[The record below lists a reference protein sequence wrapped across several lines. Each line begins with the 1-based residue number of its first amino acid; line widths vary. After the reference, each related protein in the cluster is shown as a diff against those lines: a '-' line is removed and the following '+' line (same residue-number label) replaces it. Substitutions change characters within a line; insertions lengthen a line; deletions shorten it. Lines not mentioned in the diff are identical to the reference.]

1 MRRPLAQAAIGLAL
15 VLGACQ
21 RAPEVPPPVVNHAA
35 EARKAI
41 AAQQWA
47 VAAEH
52 LRAAIQQDPKS
63 LFLHHNL
70 AICATWLDLKD
81 EAISEFEWVIAHAP
95 ADSEEAKTARR
106 WLAANRDRRP
116 TQAVPEVAAV
126 DPTVGNGGVHGA
138 VTWGQPPTPQ
148 VRLQLFLRGLRGTA
162 TKDLQYML
170 RSDRE
175 GRYGFKNVVP
185 GPYMLTDAVA
195 GSPKWRLR
203 VEAKPGED
211 LALDLT
217 PENAASVRDDF

>member
-1 MRRPLAQAAIGLAL
+1 MRRPLALAAIGLAL
-15 VLGACQ
+15 ALGACQ
-21 RAPEVPPPVVNHAA
+21 RAPEVSPPVVDHAA

-41 AAQQWA
+41 AAQQWV
-47 VAAEH
+47 VAADH
-52 LRAAIQQDPKS
+52 LRAALQRNPKS
-63 LFLHHNL
+63 LVLHYNL

-81 EAISEFEWVIAHAP
+81 EAIHEFEWVMAHAP

-106 WLAANRDRRP
+106 WLAANKDRRP
-116 TQAVPEVAAV
+116 TQAAPESAAV
-126 DPTVGNGGVHGA
+126 DPTVGNSGVHG
-138 VTWGQPPTPQ
+138 VVVWGQQPQ
-148 VRLQLFLRGLRGTA
+148 ARLQLFLRGLRGTA

-185 GPYMLTDAVA
+185 GPYMLTDAIA
-195 GSPKWRLR
+195 GAPKWRLR

-217 PENAASVRDDF
+217 PENGASVRDDF

>member
-47 VAAEH
+47 VAADH
-52 LRAAIQQDPKS
+52 LRAGLQQDPKS

-81 EAISEFEWVIAHAP
+81 EAIREFEWVIAHAP

>member
-1 MRRPLAQAAIGLAL
+1 MRRSFVLAAIGLAL
-15 VLGACQ
+15 AVGACR
-21 RAPEVPPPVVNHAA
+21 RAPEVPPAAVDHAA

-47 VAAEH
+47 VAAGH
-52 LRAAIQQDPKS
+52 LRTALQLNPKS
-63 LFLHHNL
+63 LVLHYNL

-81 EAISEFEWVIAHAP
+81 EAIHEFEWVLAQAP
-95 ADSEEAKTARR
+95 ADSDEAKTARR
-106 WLAANRDRRP
+106 WLAANKDRRP
-116 TQAVPEVAAV
+116 PQAAPESAAV
-126 DPTVGNGGVHGA
+126 DPTVGNSGVHGA

>member
-1 MRRPLAQAAIGLAL
+1 MRRSLTLAAIGLAL
-15 VLGACQ
+15 AVGACQ
-21 RAPEVPPPVVNHAA
+21 RAPEVPTPVVDHAA

-63 LFLHHNL
+63 LFLHYNL

-81 EAISEFEWVIAHAP
+81 EAIREFEWVIAHAS
-95 ADSEEAKTARR
+95 ADTEEAKTARR

-116 TQAVPEVAAV
+116 TQAVPEVAAA
-126 DPTVGNGGVHGA
+126 DPTVGNSGVHG
-138 VTWGQPPTPQ
+138 VVMWGQQPQ
-148 VRLQLFLRGLRGTA
+148 ARLQLFLRGLRGTA

-175 GRYGFKNVVP
+175 GRYGFRNVVP

-217 PENAASVRDDF
+217 PENGASVRDDF

>member
-1 MRRPLAQAAIGLAL
+1 MRRSLVLAAIGLAL
-15 VLGACQ
+15 AVGACQ
-21 RAPEVPPPVVNHAA
+21 RAPEVPPPAVDHAV

-47 VAAEH
+47 VAADH
-52 LRAAIQQDPKS
+52 LRAAIQRTPKS
-63 LFLHHNL
+63 LGLHYNL
-70 AICATWLDLKD
+70 AICDTWLDLKD
-81 EAISEFEWVIAHAP
+81 EAIHEFEWVLANAP
-95 ADSEEAKTARR
+95 ADSDEAKTARR
-106 WLAANRDRRP
+106 WLAANKDRRP
-116 TQAVPEVAAV
+116 TQAAPEPAAV
-126 DPTVGNGGVHGA
+126 DPTVGNSGVHG
-138 VTWGQPPTPQ
+138 VVIWGQQPQ
-148 VRLQLFLRGLRGTA
+148 ARLQLFLRGLRGTA

-185 GPYMLTDAVA
+185 GPYMLTDAIA

-217 PENAASVRDDF
+217 PENAAPVRDDF

>member
-1 MRRPLAQAAIGLAL
+1 VRRSLTLAAIGLAL
-15 VLGACQ
+15 AVGACQ
-21 RAPEVPPPVVNHAA
+21 RAPEVPPLAVDHAA

-47 VAAEH
+47 VAADH
-52 LRAAIQQDPKS
+52 LRAALQLNPKS
-63 LFLHHNL
+63 LVLHYNL

-81 EAISEFEWVIAHAP
+81 EAIHEFEWVMAHAP

-106 WLAANRDRRP
+106 WLAANKDRRP
-116 TQAVPEVAAV
+116 TQAAPESAAV
-126 DPTVGNGGVHGA
+126 DPTVGNSGVHG
-138 VTWGQPPTPQ
+138 VVVWGQQPQ
-148 VRLQLFLRGLRGTA
+148 ARLQLFLRGLRGTT

-185 GPYMLTDAVA
+185 GPYMLTDAIA
-195 GSPKWRLR
+195 GAPKWRLR

>member
-1 MRRPLAQAAIGLAL
+1 M
-15 VLGACQ
+15 
-21 RAPEVPPPVVNHAA
+21 
-35 EARKAI
+35 
-41 AAQQWA
+41 
-47 VAAEH
+47 
-52 LRAAIQQDPKS
+52 
-63 LFLHHNL
+63 
-70 AICATWLDLKD
+70 
-81 EAISEFEWVIAHAP
+81 
-95 ADSEEAKTARR
+95 
-106 WLAANRDRRP
+106 
-116 TQAVPEVAAV
+116 
-126 DPTVGNGGVHGA
+126 
-138 VTWGQPPTPQ
+138 VTWGQQPQ
-148 VRLQLFLRGLRGTA
+148 ARLQLFLRGLRGTT

>member
-1 MRRPLAQAAIGLAL
+1 VRRPLTQAAIGLAL
-15 VLGACQ
+15 LLVACQ
-21 RAPEVPPPVVNHAA
+21 RAPEVPTPVVDHAA

-47 VAAEH
+47 AAADH
-52 LRAAIQQDPKS
+52 LRAALQRTPKS
-63 LFLHHNL
+63 LDLHYNL
-70 AICATWLDLKD
+70 AICDTWLDLKD
-81 EAISEFEWVIAHAP
+81 EAIHEFEWVMAHAP

-106 WLAANRDRRP
+106 WLAANKDRRP
-116 TQAVPEVAAV
+116 TQAAPEPAA
-126 DPTVGNGGVHGA
+126 DPTVGNSGVHGV
-138 VTWGQPPTPQ
+138 VTWGQQPQ
-148 VRLQLFLRGLRGTA
+148 ARLQLFLRGLRGTT

-217 PENAASVRDDF
+217 PENAAPVRDDF

>member
-1 MRRPLAQAAIGLAL
+1 MRRSFVLAAIGLAL
-15 VLGACQ
+15 AVGACR
-21 RAPEVPPPVVNHAA
+21 RAPEVPPAAVDHAA

-47 VAAEH
+47 VAAGH
-52 LRAAIQQDPKS
+52 LRTALQQDPKS

-81 EAISEFEWVIAHAP
+81 EAIHEFEWVMAHAP

-106 WLAANRDRRP
+106 WLAANKDRRP
-116 TQAVPEVAAV
+116 TQAAPEPAAV
-126 DPTVGNGGVHGA
+126 DPTVGNSGVHGV
-138 VTWGQPPTPQ
+138 VTWGQQPQ
-148 VRLQLFLRGLRGTA
+148 ARLQLFLRGLRGTT